1 MGLFCLFP
9 EWAQTIVR
17 AELLAVAQFVCRV
30 VPLFVYACDNE
41 TVLRALP
48 GLCAASCS
56 CLVVGDAR
64 FSVLTPSVIRM
75 EHHAGCTTGG
85 SGCFDDEVCVCSPD
99 PCWPALLLTPRAAL
113 S

>member
-1 MGLFCLFP
+1 MAG
-9 EWAQTIVR
+9 TIASV
-17 AELLAVAQFVCRV
+17 L
-30 VPLFVYACDNE
+30 
-41 TVLRALP
+41 LRAALSALLSDS
-48 GLCAASCS
+48 GASSTGCVSVKLGASGGGSGASCS

-99 PCWPALLLTPRAAL
+99 RCWPALLLTPRAAL